1 MAQPK
6 KKITQPA
13 QLTIWTIGHSNR
25 SFEDFLALLQANKIQ
40 TLADVRHFPG
50 SRRYPQFGQ
59 EQLSSSLTKSG
70 IDYVHFPELGGRR
83 ASQPD
88 SQNTAWRNA
97 AFRGYA
103 DYMNSAEFR
112 SGIERLLAVAR
123 AHHTAIMCAEALWWQ
138 CHRALISDFLK
149 VRSITVI
156 HILAVNKI
164 QEHPFTSAARI
175 IHGELS
181 YSAPAAQTEFS
192 KL

>member
-1 MAQPK
+1 MKSFIRLAPRLPTQPRSCITELDFSLGSAKGEPYLCIQIMAQPK
-6 KKITQPA
+6 KKITQSA

-40 TLADVRHFPG
+40 ALADVRRFPG

-97 AFRGYA
+97 AFRGY
-103 DYMNSAEFR
+103 
-112 SGIERLLAVAR
+112 
-123 AHHTAIMCAEALWWQ
+123 
-138 CHRALISDFLK
+138 
-149 VRSITVI
+149 
-156 HILAVNKI
+156 
-164 QEHPFTSAARI
+164 
-175 IHGELS
+175 
-181 YSAPAAQTEFS
+181 
-192 KL
+192 